1 MEMTGEHRLPA
12 PRQQVWEALNDAEVL
27 AACIPNCQ
35 GVEKISDTEFK
46 ATVSLKVGPVR
57 AKFGGKITLSDLDP
71 PASFSINGE
80 GQGGAA
86 GFAKGGAQVTLDEEE
101 DATVLRYQAQASVGG
116 KLAQIGSRLVDTAAK
131 QIAGQFFSAFV
142 AHMEAATA
150 ESAEAEAAEAAEAA
164 EEAAETEAAADQA
177 GLPPVVWVGGLIA
190 IAVVGLIYYGV
201 TN

>member
-150 ESAEAEAAEAAEAA
+150 ESAEAEAAEAAE
-164 EEAAETEAAADQA
+164 EAAETEAAADQA

-190 IAVVGLIYYGV
+190 IVVVGLIYYGV

>member
-1 MEMTGEHRLPA
+1 M
-12 PRQQVWEALNDAEVL
+12 
-27 AACIPNCQ
+27 
-35 GVEKISDTEFK
+35 
-46 ATVSLKVGPVR
+46 
-57 AKFGGKITLSDLDP
+57 
-71 PASFSINGE
+71 
-80 GQGGAA
+80 
-86 GFAKGGAQVTLDEEE
+86 TLDEEE

-150 ESAEAEAAEAAEAA
+150 ESAEAEAAEAAE
-164 EEAAETEAAADQA
+164 EAAETEAAADQA

-190 IAVVGLIYYGV
+190 IVVVGLIYYGV

>member
-1 MEMTGEHRLPA
+1 MELSGEHRIPA
-12 PRQQVWEALNDAEVL
+12 PRHQVWEALNDAEVL
-27 AACIPNCQ
+27 ASCIPNCQ
-35 GVEKISDTEFK
+35 GLEKVSDTEFK

-101 DATVLRYQAQASVGG
+101 DATVLRYQAQANVGG
-116 KLAQIGSRLVDTAAK
+116 KLAQIGSRLIDTAAK

-142 AHMEAATA
+142 AHMETA
-150 ESAEAEAAEAAEAA
+150 AAEATETADTKAVAATPAAA
-164 EEAAETEAAADQA
+164 EQA

-190 IAVVGLIYYGV
+190 IVVVGLIYYGV

>member
-1 MEMTGEHRLPA
+1 MEMTGEHRIPA

-131 QIAGQFFSAFV
+131 QIAGQFFEAFV
-142 AHMEAATA
+142 AHMTA
-150 ESAEAEAAEAAEAA
+150 
-164 EEAAETEAAADQA
+164 AAETAALAAAEQPAASPPPPAAEPA
-177 GLPPVVWVGGLIA
+177 GLPPVVWVASLIA
-190 IAVVGLIYYGV
+190 IVFVGLIYYGLKQ
-201 TN
+201 